1 MAQLSP
7 SPSLVVLPAPA
18 MASPPTTA
26 AASPRRLFL
35 VVVLLLPLVASAA
48 AVPHRHRL
56 PSQHLA
62 SLNASAPPTTFFEVD
77 RPIRPPRGS
86 LGPCSTLLL
95 SHSFGATYG
104 KPPVTAA
111 YEPPACLAGGASSL
125 ALAVLEWSA
134 DCRGRQ
140 FDRIFGVWLSGA
152 ELLRSCTAEPRATG
166 IVWSVSRDVTRYAA
180 LLAEPGEIAVYLGNL
195 VDSKY
200 TGVYHANLTL
210 HLYFHPAP
218 PPPLPPQQADLIVP
232 ISRSLPLNDGQWFAI
247 QNATDVQG
255 KKLTIPSNTYRAVLE
270 VFVSFHSNDEFWY
283 TNPPNEYIEA
293 NSLSNVPGNGAFREV
308 VVKVNDDIVGAIW
321 PFTVIYT
328 GGVNPLLW
336 RPITGIGS
344 FNLPTYDIDIT
355 PFLCK
360 LLDGKEHDFGFGVT
374 NALDVW
380 YIDANLHLWLDHNS
394 EKTTGSLISYEAS
407 GLVLNVDSGFSGLD
421 GQFVT
426 SASRHIS
433 ATGLVKS
440 SYGEVTTNFYQ
451 RFSYVNSNVYSKNG
465 SVQVVNQTIDAK
477 SGVFAKDALA
487 VLLSEDLHQ
496 IFPLYV
502 YTGTSD
508 EEDDEYTLISYVK
521 LSVNEKETS
530 GGKMGFSFN
539 SLRNAQS
546 AHGSMKVKKNLVV
559 GGLGETHQAYKYV
572 GTDGCYFRDVRSKN
586 YTVLSD
592 QSGDSC
598 TKRNPY
604 NGAKF
609 SLRND
614 QSARRNSCLLTLLLL
629 LLLPLAPLAAP
640 RRSRFPATLRL
651 DSLDASPQPP
661 PPTTFFEV
669 DRPIRP
675 PRGSVGPCSTQL
687 LSHSFG
693 YTYGRAPVTAAYEP
707 PACLAAA
714 AGGSSWSL
722 ALAVLE
728 WSADC
733 RGRQF
738 DRIFGVW
745 LSGAELLRGC
755 TAEPR
760 ATGIVW
766 SVSRDVSRYA
776 ALLAAPGEVAVYLGN
791 LIDDTYTGVYHANLT
806 LHIYFHPAPPPPP
819 EQQQQHADLIFPI
832 SRSLP
837 LNDGQWFAIQNSTD
851 VQSKKLVIPSN
862 TYRAVLEV
870 FVSFHSNDEDWYMHP
885 PNEYIEANNISS
897 LPGNGAFREITVQLD
912 GDVVGAVW
920 PFTVI
925 YTGGVNPLFWR
936 PITGIAS
943 FNLPTYDID
952 ITPFLGKLLNG
963 KEHDFGFS
971 VTNALDVWFVDANLH
986 LWLDHNSEKT
996 FGSLVSYEAPK
1007 LTLHV
1012 DSDFSALDGRFV
1024 TSASRHVS
1032 ATGWVKSSYGKVM
1045 TTFYQRFSYRNNN
1058 VYSKNGTLQVVN
1070 QTIDA
1075 KSGVFTRSSVV
1086 LFLEEVHRAFP
1097 LYIFSGTSDQVGDE
1111 YSLVSVVKMGFNE
1124 KRISGRMPE
1133 FSYISLRNAQSAHGY
1148 MKVKKNLVVDGLGE
1162 THQVYKYA
1170 GTEGCYSRY
1179 VGSRNY
1185 TIIFDSSGDVCS
1197 KGSPHDGP
1205 KFSSVKL
1212 T

>member
-1 MAQLSP
+1 
-7 SPSLVVLPAPA
+7 

-26 AASPRRLFL
+26 AASPGRRRRLLL
-35 VVVLLLPLVASAA
+35 VVVVLLLLLPLVASAA

-56 PSQHLA
+56 PSHHLA
-62 SLNASAPPTTFFEVD
+62 SLKLNASAPPTTYFEVD

-86 LGPCSTLLL
+86 VGPCSTLLL
-95 SHSFGATYG
+95 SNSFGATYG
-104 KPPVTAA
+104 RPPVTAA
-111 YEPPACLAGGASSL
+111 YAPPSCLAGGGGGGGGASSI

-152 ELLRSCTAEPRATG
+152 DLLRSCTAEPRATG

-195 VDSKY
+195 VDSTY

-218 PPPLPPQQADLIVP
+218 PPPPPPQQADLIVP

-247 QNATDVQG
+247 QNSTDVQG
-255 KKLTIPSNTYRAVLE
+255 KRLTIPSNTYRVVLE

-293 NSLSNVPGNGAFREV
+293 NNLSNVPGNGAFREV

-355 PFLCK
+355 PFLGK

-380 YIDANLHLWLDHNS
+380 YIDANLHLWLDHKS
-394 EKTTGSLISYEAS
+394 EETTGSLISYEAQ

-421 GQFVT
+421 G
-426 SASRHIS
+426 H
-433 ATGLVKS
+433 
-440 SYGEVTTNFYQ
+440 
-451 RFSYVNSNVYSKNG
+451 NVYSKNG

-487 VLLSEDLHQ
+487 VLLSEELHQ

-508 EEDDEYTLISYVK
+508 EEADEYTLISYVK
-521 LSVNEKETS
+521 LGVNEKETS
-530 GGKMGFSFN
+530 GGKMGFSYN

-572 GTDGCYFRDVRSKN
+572 GADGCYFRDVRSKN

-592 QSGDSC
+592 H
-598 TKRNPY
+598 
-604 NGAKF
+604 
-609 SLRND
+609 
-614 QSARRNSCLLTLLLL
+614 SASRHRFALQPPAMASRGTTSSCLLALLLL
-629 LLLPLAPLAAP
+629 LLLPIAPLAAP
-640 RRSRFPATLRL
+640 RRSRFPSTLRL
-651 DSLDASPQPP
+651 ASFDASPPP

-675 PRGSVGPCSTQL
+675 PRGSVGPCSTLL

-693 YTYGRAPVTAAYEP
+693 YTYGRGPVTAAYAP
-707 PACLAAA
+707 PACLAAGAA
-714 AGGSSWSL
+714 AGGSL

-745 LSGAELLRGC
+745 LSGAELLRSC

-766 SVSRDVSRYA
+766 SVSRDVSRYT

-806 LHIYFHPAPPPPP
+806 LHLYFHPAAAPPPP
-819 EQQQQHADLIFPI
+819 EQQHADLILPI

-920 PFTVI
+920 PFTM
-925 YTGGVNPLFWR
+925 
-936 PITGIAS
+936 
-943 FNLPTYDID
+943 
-952 ITPFLGKLLNG
+952 
-963 KEHDFGFS
+963 E
-971 VTNALDVWFVDANLH
+971 
-986 LWLDHNSEKT
+986 
-996 FGSLVSYEAPK
+996 
-1007 LTLHV
+1007 
-1012 DSDFSALDGRFV
+1012 
-1024 TSASRHVS
+1024 
-1032 ATGWVKSSYGKVM
+1032 
-1045 TTFYQRFSYRNNN
+1045 Q
-1058 VYSKNGTLQVVN
+1058 
-1070 QTIDA
+1070 
-1075 KSGVFTRSSVV
+1075 KSGVGINKISHVKGRS
-1086 LFLEEVHRAFP
+1086 
-1097 LYIFSGTSDQVGDE
+1097 
-1111 YSLVSVVKMGFNE
+1111 
-1124 KRISGRMPE
+1124 
-1133 FSYISLRNAQSAHGY
+1133 
-1148 MKVKKNLVVDGLGE
+1148 
-1162 THQVYKYA
+1162 
-1170 GTEGCYSRY
+1170 
-1179 VGSRNY
+1179 
-1185 TIIFDSSGDVCS
+1185 
-1197 KGSPHDGP
+1197 
-1205 KFSSVKL
+1205 
-1212 T
+1212 